1 MSELAYARPSGERRS
16 CRAGARYCPDSFFL
30 HLIGELVVRGIGARS
45 VRIAGRGSAGWCRSS
60 IPAGSCDYR
69 RAQPGGSRHPSA
81 SAPAA
86 AFAPPDGGVITSAPA
101 SALPQRHRPIMLGVV
116 AGTAATTLVG
126 CAATRLIGGS
136 TRSRPLNGIQP
147 GLPPGDLP
155 VTCRIRN
162 GRRDTGTPCLHEHRP
177 ASQEPL
183 SGRQF

>member
-1 MSELAYARPSGERRS
+1 MPSRS
-16 CRAGARYCPDSFFL
+16 PILSGLLFPSPDWRVGGPRHWSPECPDSGSRFGRVVPFFDPRRVMRL
-30 HLIGELVVRGIGARS
+30 PSRAAWRQSAPICVSPCSRFRASRRRRHHFCAGIGA
-45 VRIAGRGSAGWCRSS
+45 AE
-60 IPAGSCDYR
+60 
-69 RAQPGGSRHPSA
+69 
-81 SAPAA
+81 
-86 AFAPPDGGVITSAPA
+86 
-101 SALPQRHRPIMLGVV
+101 RHRPIMLGVV